1 MCPQSSE
8 QVLDAVGESVGAGA
22 IARGAGRSYGDAAQ
36 NGGGMVL
43 DMTAL
48 RDETRLDVLAHEA
61 RVAAGTTFAEL
72 LLELAHSGLTLPVVP
87 GTRHLTVGG
96 AIAAD
101 VHGKNHVADGS
112 FARHLRSF
120 ELCTPARG
128 LVEVSR
134 ESDGELFDAT
144 IGGMGLTGVIIAATL
159 RVAPMSTH
167 YSQAEVVRVDSLDR
181 ALEVMSEPSD
191 YSHSIAWLD
200 LLAGGGGFARAVV
213 TRSKEAAGGSVST
226 PMLSALKQDLATRIA
241 GRGGPSGSEAAPFAQ
256 GPLIGVPRRFPA
268 GLLNVGTVRAFN
280 TLHWRST
287 PRRARERLLTMSA
300 QLFPLDT
307 VGNWNRL
314 YGEHGLVQYQFA
326 VPSGSETLI
335 HRIPELLRRRGLPMY
350 LAVLKRFGACT
361 EGKLSFPLEGWTMA
375 IDLPAATPGLEQGLA
390 EADEILASSGGR
402 VYLAKDA
409 RMRPETMAAM
419 YPALGEFR
427 DVCER
432 VDPERRLQSDMA
444 RRLELR

>member
-1 MCPQSSE
+1 MRPQNPE
-8 QVLDAVGESVGAGA
+8 QVLEAIVDGAGTGT

-36 NGGGMVL
+36 NEDGVVL
-43 DMTAL
+43 DMTTL
-48 RDETRLDVLAHEA
+48 RAGVKLDAPAHEA

-72 LLELAHSGLTLPVVP
+72 LLELARNGLTLPVVP

-101 VHGKNHVADGS
+101 VHGKNHPADGS

-120 ELCTPARG
+120 ELCTPAQG
-128 LVEVSR
+128 LLEVSR

-144 IGGMGLTGVIIAATL
+144 IGGMGLTGVITAATL
-159 RVAPMSTH
+159 RVAPMSTPC
-167 YSQAEVVRVDSLDR
+167 SLAEVVRVDSLER
-181 ALEVMSEPSD
+181 ALEVMSEPSG

-200 LLAGGGGFARAVV
+200 LLAFGGGFGRAVV
-213 TRSKEAAGGSVST
+213 TRSREAEG
-226 PMLSALKQDLATRIA
+226 ATRIA
-241 GRGGPSGSEAAPFAQ
+241 GRGRLIKGSDGTPFAQ
-256 GPLIGVPRRFPA
+256 SPLIGVPRGFPA
-268 GLLNVGTVRAFN
+268 RLLNLATVRAFN
-280 TLHWRST
+280 TLHWRLA
-287 PRRARERLLTMSA
+287 PRGARERLLTMSA

-335 HRIPELLRRRGLPMY
+335 HRIPELLRRRRLPMY

-361 EGKLSFPLEGWTMA
+361 EGKLSFPIEGWTMA
-375 IDLPAATPGLEQGLA
+375 IDLPAATPGLELGLA
-390 EADEILASSGGR
+390 EADDILASNGGR

-409 RMRPETMAAM
+409 RMRPETMATM
-419 YPALGEFR
+419 YPTMGGFR
-427 DVCER
+427 EVCER

>member
-1 MCPQSSE
+1 MRPQSPE
-8 QVLDAVGESVGAGA
+8 QVLEAIGDGAGTGT

-36 NGGGMVL
+36 NEGGVVL
-43 DMTAL
+43 DMTTL
-48 RDETRLDVLAHEA
+48 RGEARLDAVAHEA

-72 LLELAHSGLTLPVVP
+72 LLVLARNGLTLPVVP

-101 VHGKNHVADGS
+101 VHGKNHPADGS

-128 LVEVSR
+128 GLEVSR
-134 ESDGELFDAT
+134 ESEGELFDAT
-144 IGGMGLTGVIIAATL
+144 IGGMGLTGVITAATL
-159 RVAPMSTH
+159 RVVPMSTP
-167 YSQAEVVRVDSLDR
+167 YSLAEVVRVDSLDR
-181 ALEVMSEPSD
+181 ALEVMSEPSG

-200 LLAGGGGFARAVV
+200 LLAFGGGFGRAVV
-213 TRSKEAAGGSVST
+213 TRSREA
-226 PMLSALKQDLATRIA
+226 D
-241 GRGGPSGSEAAPFAQ
+241 GRREGSEAAPFAQ
-256 GPLIGVPRRFPA
+256 SPLIGVPRGFPA
-268 GLLNVGTVRAFN
+268 RLLNLATVRAFN
-280 TLHWRST
+280 TLHWRSA
-287 PRRARERLLTMSA
+287 PRQARERLLTMSA

-307 VGNWNRL
+307 VGDWNRL

-326 VPSGSETLI
+326 VPNGSETLLR
-335 HRIPELLRRRGLPMY
+335 RIPELLRRRRLPMY
-350 LAVLKRFGACT
+350 LAVLKRFAASS

-419 YPALGEFR
+419 YPALGEFGEI
-427 DVCER
+427 CER